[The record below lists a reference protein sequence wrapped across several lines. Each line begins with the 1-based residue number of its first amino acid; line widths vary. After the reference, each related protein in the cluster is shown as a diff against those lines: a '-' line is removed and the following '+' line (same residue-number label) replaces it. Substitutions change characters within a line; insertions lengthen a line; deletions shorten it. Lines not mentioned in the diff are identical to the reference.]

1 MKNETTRQI
10 DARMLANAKLKDA
23 DRAKDP
29 DYDEKSARR
38 PSPAYDASIELYNDG
53 SVTNLMINH
62 FGYRPAPDIRPRQE
76 SAQFTSKKTGK
87 TYVWQWDTPD
97 DIAPALPGRSPDGGR
112 WLEVMKKI

>member
-1 MKNETTRQI
+1 MKNTQKSLRQI
-10 DARMLANAKLKDA
+10 ALADAKLRDA

-29 DYDEKSARR
+29 DYDEKSDQR

-53 SVTNLMINH
+53 SVTNLLINH

-97 DIAPALPGRSPDGGR
+97 DISPALPGRSPDGGR

>member
-10 DARMLANAKLKDA
+10 NARMLANAKLRDA

-29 DYDEKSARR
+29 DYDEKSDRR

-53 SVTNLMINH
+53 NVSVLINH
-62 FGYRPAPDIRPRQE
+62 LGYRPEPDMRPRQE

-87 TYVWQWDTPD
+87 TYVWKWDTPD
-97 DIAPALPGRSPDGGR
+97 DIAPALPGRSPDGGQ
-112 WLEVMKKI
+112 WLEVL